1 MEASF
6 LSKNRRGSFQ
16 GNTSGGREHSKMTL
30 LCEGRRIVFGLL
42 KACFRFFSSRLAGV
56 PCWYLRILKRDSN
69 AFFLP
74 QVRSLDGLE
83 PSHLFLYLE
92 QLTGPKGRQ
101 QAGY

>member
-1 MEASF
+1 
-6 LSKNRRGSFQ
+6 
-16 GNTSGGREHSKMTL
+16 MTL
-30 LCEGRRIVFGLL
+30 LYEGCRIIFGVLT
-42 KACFRFFSSRLAGV
+42 ACFRFFSSQLAGV
-56 PCWYLRILKRDSN
+56 PCGYLRILKRDSN

-101 QAGY
+101 Q